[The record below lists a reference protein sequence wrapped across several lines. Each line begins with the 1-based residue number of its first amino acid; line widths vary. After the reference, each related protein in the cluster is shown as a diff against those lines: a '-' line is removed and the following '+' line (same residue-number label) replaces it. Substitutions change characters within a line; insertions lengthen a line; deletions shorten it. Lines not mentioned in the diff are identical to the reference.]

1 MKYITYFR
9 ILFLILLCSAEAQA
23 QLVMPPLQ
31 QVAWSSYINSSG
43 SPWLTLSGNRD
54 WGAATSKN
62 RMLPTDE
69 RGLIQYNLENFEH
82 SAAFGFNDTANDNDT
97 TQDMSLYVNNIDAG
111 FVYHEGNLYVIVS
124 GTLMLVAE
132 GLERHFGPGQ
142 HLDLAI
148 TCDRHLVK
156 YYINR
161 EELMKVEF
169 EDPPVLHATL
179 MLGAYSD
186 PTALNCNFGHYPLEL
201 YVAKGHVTTEA
212 PSSGMI
218 AMAAE
223 GGLKPY
229 RYFCRET
236 GSTDA
241 LQSTLQ
247 PGTYHVMVKDSLND
261 SLHVTVD
268 LGVINNWRVLR
279 GIAISDTGYVNT
291 GGDSLKA
298 GAAVSHHV
306 IGALEDGFCEVTIA
320 ENTRN
325 IAFGFLS
332 FGNDML
338 VKEYDRPYVSEQEI
352 HSLLA
357 FADSLLLDTSAT
369 RIAEAYKR
377 LNLVSFQDGLVK
389 IGFDHYTR
397 PDTGLISYQPGDI
410 FKMAREENSIRL
422 YKNQVLIAEMAAV
435 DHKNQ
440 NLLSAVLISKGSGLV
455 LGSASFGLAN
465 GMKGALA
472 AERLC
477 EDVNLN
483 WVQTR
488 SFDEN
493 GLVKSETRVYMD
505 QIGRSIQTQAKQ
517 FSKQN
522 TLVSEPLFD
531 SWGRAVGQSLA
542 APSFEGTLCYV
553 PNFIERSDQVK
564 YTASEFDNPLG
575 TGAPGDVLDA
585 FNALGDVNHPKS
597 VYDGSQ
603 GKLGWY
609 YSDHNSAEPLVAAD
623 KLPYARVEYY
633 DDGRVRRSAG
643 VGSTLGMGSGHETHF
658 IYTSTPAAN
667 TTPADNELN
676 YVFPYGTYELEKN
689 FGVYPHAVN
698 RNLQLFKTISINPDG
713 RDQISYTNAAGQTVA
728 TCISGAGTGCATHL
742 EKKVLFPVVTQEKL
756 QNIYVSAAKAGT
768 LRFAEFDGSWNP
780 RAPST
785 APVPVLEDL
794 MNHVTLS
801 SGTDYTYDPVS
812 GYFSFT
818 GNYAGKSLYLRCSYT
833 GAVTPGYTL
842 ALTAEAE
849 YTQWTLY
856 FYDRKGRLLAN
867 TSPNVTDCQ
876 TLPSLVQRTS
886 VAGNAPGTCGDGLIA
901 SIGLNND
908 VLNAPMPYAFISISP
923 TVQNL
928 SVISPAPTT
937 LFSFQPD
944 AEKQALDANYFAGD
958 TLARDSS
965 FVMVEDSMAMTY
977 RFTIPTDSLLA
988 FYSHLDSLETKVPA
1002 NALRGKEIR
1011 YTGEY
1016 AIYGEIDGGKILP
1029 EPLLLIPYDY
1039 TVWGDGTSDST
1050 GAARVK
1056 LTETRLKVRGGL
1068 RLDDIISDGLN
1079 TIHVKLRNPHISLN
1093 GFDGDKDLHDC
1104 NGQSWLPSG
1113 TRPILNAIGH
1123 LVRPRVEL
1131 EALSQPTP
1139 LSIPFANK
1147 YMYDEYDR
1155 LVGSINEDQGTVYYV
1170 YDQKEDKLLFTQN
1183 EKQRDGGGKFSC
1195 IVYDA
1200 LGRPESSGEYDPANG
1215 GPTSGDTPY
1224 LFQDYYTWKSGAAVP
1239 AGRISTGA
1247 AALANSSA
1255 YNDGHIFDRTWI
1267 EYDNADASLPTTFS
1281 GNSNNYTQRYTAAKV
1296 SKTWNSHSSTW
1307 YSYDELGRQRWSV
1320 QQSSELGYKTM
1331 DYYYDFR
1338 GKLLASL
1345 YQAGQADNIKHEY
1358 SYDADERLLSASYG
1372 IFTGNALNYM
1382 KPLASCDYYLHGPLK
1397 RMVLGNKVQGLD
1409 YIYTIDGKLK
1419 SVNNP
1424 VNNASASDPGLDG
1437 YATGPHA
1444 QVSPDAF
1451 SYALEYYPGD
1461 YVRSGSP
1468 VSSYNNVNVYEDN
1481 LSYTGLVKAHSWR
1494 TALPAGATAAYGKAL
1509 MYEYKYDELYRL
1521 TGATFGTID
1530 ETFITPPG
1538 HAPLRTNNFTDLP
1551 EYKLEH
1557 ISYDANGNL
1566 QSLKRYAAPINPAAA
1581 HLLDNLKYNYSST
1594 QKNRLKQVQ
1603 DSASNTAGYSA
1614 ELDLPNQPNSS
1625 NYVYNHIGELIEN
1638 KQEGRGYEYNAAGLV
1653 TRIYQLS
1660 NNGTL
1665 SDFTYNDKGLRH
1677 TKVTYAPGPASV
1689 PVMATYYSYDAGGM
1703 QVASYERDLLAI
1715 NPVTILKNHTLYGA
1729 GRTGLRDAITG
1740 TAMFEL
1746 TDHLGNVRAVVTDN
1760 GSGVAQTISYTDY
1773 YPSGLVMPGRSYQS
1787 SLNFPYGYQGQEK
1800 DANTGL
1806 TNFELRQYDP
1816 RIGRWY
1822 NPDPMGQHHS
1832 PYLAMSN
1839 NPVSFTDPDGG
1850 WDGERTGSAQGRRG
1864 YTDQAFGN
1872 GINDHYN
1879 TGWGSTTDSGDGWI
1893 QKMEYQANRGA
1904 DMHRKN
1910 ELRSAYSGVGRFVKL
1925 YPGVDGSQVR
1935 VLDGFYGVSNKT
1947 GERVNISAA
1956 DIDLYFSNSVISKRV
1971 KKDHQTIGSIFPK
1984 QKPRSIVNSFF
1995 DEYESDISKTVAE
2008 NKYLSD
2014 MHYQLRHGAKVKLE
2028 PEVLIV
2034 GVTFNFTT
2042 TRHFDIRL
2050 AQRGSRGITPAAV
2063 NSAYYRGRLYYN
2075 PASRNYIRFDPTTR
2089 TSVVVDRI
2097 NNGRAITVFEGKP
2110 SPDWVPIKWKQN

>member
-9 ILFLILLCSAEAQA
+9 ILFLILLCSTEAQA
-23 QLVMPPLQ
+23 QLVMPPVE
-31 QVAWSSYINSSG
+31 QVAWNSYINSSG
-43 SPWLTLSGNRD
+43 SPWLTLSANRH

-62 RMLPTDE
+62 RMLPADTS
-69 RGLIQYNLENFEH
+69 GLIQYSLGRPDC
-82 SAAFGFNDTANDNDT
+82 SAAFGFNYTANDDDT
-97 TQDMSLYVNNIDAG
+97 IQDMSLYVNNIDAG
-111 FVYHEGNLYVIVS
+111 FVYHESNLYVIIS
-124 GTLMLVAE
+124 GKLMLVAE
-132 GLERHFGPGQ
+132 GVEQ
-142 HLDLAI
+142 HLDLAV
-148 TCDRHLVK
+148 TTDRHSAK

-161 EELMKVEF
+161 EELMQVEF
-169 EDPPVLHATL
+169 EEARVLHATL
-179 MLGAYSD
+179 MLGAYSE
-186 PTALNCNFGHYPLEL
+186 PTKLNCNFSYPLEL
-201 YVAKGHVTTEA
+201 YVAKSHVTTEA
-212 PSSGMI
+212 PSSGVI
-218 AMAAE
+218 ALAVE

-229 RYFCRET
+229 RYFCQET
-236 GSTDA
+236 GSADA
-241 LQSTLQ
+241 LQSSLQ
-247 PGTYHVMVKDSLND
+247 SGTYHVMVKDSLND
-261 SLHVTVD
+261 SLLVTVD
-268 LGVINNWRVLR
+268 LAVLNNWRVLR
-279 GIAISDTGYVNT
+279 NMAISDTGYVNT
-291 GGDSLKA
+291 GSDSLQT
-298 GAAVSHHV
+298 GAAISHHV

-332 FGNDML
+332 FWNDVL
-338 VKEYDRPYVSEQEI
+338 AKGYDKPYVPDQEI

-357 FADSLLLDTSAT
+357 FADSLLLDTAVLRT
-369 RIAEAYKR
+369 AEAYKQ
-377 LNLVSFQDGLVK
+377 LSLVYFQDGLVK

-410 FKMAREENSIRL
+410 FKMAREENNMRL
-422 YKNQVLIAEMAAV
+422 YKNQVLIAEMGDV
-435 DHKNQ
+435 YYSDQ

-465 GMKGALA
+465 GIKGALA
-472 AERLC
+472 AELLC
-477 EDVNLN
+477 ENVDLN

-493 GLVKSETRVYMD
+493 GAVKSESRVYMD

-542 APSFEGTLCYV
+542 APSFQGTLCYV
-553 PNFIERSDQVK
+553 PDFIEGPDKVK

-575 TGAPGDVLDA
+575 TGVPGDVLDA

-597 VYDGSQ
+597 VYDGNQ

-609 YSDHNSAEPLVAAD
+609 YSDQNSAEPLVAAD

-633 DDGRVRRSAG
+633 DNGRVRRSAG
-643 VGSTLGMGSGHETHF
+643 VGITLGMGSGHETHF
-658 IYTSTPAAN
+658 IYTSTPATN

-713 RDQISYTNAAGQTVA
+713 RDQISYTNAAGQTIA
-728 TCISGAGTGCATHL
+728 TCISGAGTGCASHL
-742 EKKVLFPVVTQEKL
+742 EKKVLYPVATQEKL

-768 LRFAEFDGSWNP
+768 LRFAEFDGSWTP
-780 RAPST
+780 RTPST
-785 APVPVLEDL
+785 AAVPVLEDL
-794 MNHVTLS
+794 MNHVTLT

-818 GNYAGKSLYLRCSYT
+818 GNYAGKSLYLQCSYT

-901 SIGLNND
+901 SIALNND
-908 VLNAPMPYAFISISP
+908 VLHASMPYAFISIAP

-928 SVISPAPTT
+928 SVISPTLTP

-944 AEKQALDANYFAGD
+944 AEKHMLDANYFAGD
-958 TLARDSS
+958 TQARDSS
-965 FVMVEDSMAMTY
+965 FVTVEDSMAMTY

-988 FYSHLDSLETKVPA
+988 FYSYLDSLETKVPA

-1056 LTETRLKVRGGL
+1056 LTETRLKVRNGL
-1068 RLDDIISDGLN
+1068 PLDDIPDGLN

-1093 GFDGDKDLHDC
+1093 GFDGDKELYDC
-1104 NGQSWLPSG
+1104 TGQSWLPSG
-1113 TRPILNAIGH
+1113 AQPILNAIGH
-1123 LVRPRVEL
+1123 LVHPRVEL

-1147 YMYDEYDR
+1147 YIYDEYNR

-1183 EKQRDGGGKFSC
+1183 EKQRDRGGKFSC

-1224 LFQDYYTWKSGAAVP
+1224 LFQDYYTWKSGATVP

-1267 EYDNADASLPTTFS
+1267 EYDDADASLPTSFS

-1296 SKTWNSHSSTW
+1296 SKTWNSQSSTW
-1307 YSYDELGRQRWSV
+1307 YSYDEMGRQCWSV

-1345 YQAGQADNIKHEY
+1345 YQAGQTDNIKHEY
-1358 SYDADERLLSASYG
+1358 SYDADERLMSASYG
-1372 IFTGNALNYM
+1372 VFTGNALNYM
-1382 KPLASCDYYLHGPLK
+1382 KPLVSCDYYLHGPLK
-1397 RMVLGNKVQGLD
+1397 RMVLGNKLQGLD

-1424 VNNASASDPGLDG
+1424 VNSASASDPGLDG
-1437 YATGPHA
+1437 YSTGPHA

-1468 VSSYNNVNVYEDN
+1468 VSSYNNVNVYNDN
-1481 LSYTGLVKAHSWR
+1481 LSYTGLVKAQSWR
-1494 TALPAGATAAYGKAL
+1494 TALPAGATTAYSKAL

-1538 HAPLRTNNFTDLP
+1538 HAPLRTNNFVDLP
-1551 EYKLEH
+1551 EYKLEN
-1557 ISYDANGNL
+1557 ISYDENGNL
-1566 QSLKRYAAPINPAAA
+1566 QNLKRYAAPINSTTA

-1594 QKNRLKQVQ
+1594 QKNRLSQVQ
-1603 DSASNTAGYSA
+1603 DYASNTASYSA
-1614 ELDLPNQPNSS
+1614 ELDLPNQPNGN

-1677 TKVTYAPGPASV
+1677 KKVTYAPGPSSV

-1715 NPVTILKNHTLYGA
+1715 SPVTVLKNHTLYGV
-1729 GRTGLRDAITG
+1729 GRTGLRDAATG

-1746 TDHLGNVRAVVTDN
+1746 NDHLGNVRAVVAANSTT
-1760 GSGVAQTISYTDY
+1760 GAAETISYTDY
-1773 YPSGLVMPGRSYQS
+1773 YPHGGTMPGRDYTS

-1822 NPDPMGQHHS
+1822 NPDPYGQHHS

-1839 NPVSFTDPDGG
+1839 NPVSVIDPDGG
-1850 WDGERTGSAQGRRG
+1850 WDDPGGPEGKGPIVHYNDDGMSHPSNISDGLGNSIYWNTMNPYDRQKYQAVNGTSYGAQEKNRILDLATLGNGYKMKDGGYFSLNNGKVTVTDYMTNNFNYLTGRTYNTDGTTSETYAIGSYVSSTSKTYGEFNAAEVYGDGGKNFSYLKRTESTPIESAIAIPLAGTISNVHPAIKVGAISYGVGYYLGMNIEATTNGIGKLLVFLGVNADYLYGNYDSFAHKPKKQSTGSKKRTAGKHQKGLDRNNQKYKDKKR
-1864 YTDQAFGN
+1864 
-1872 GINDHYN
+1872 
-1879 TGWGSTTDSGDGWI
+1879 I
-1893 QKMEYQANRGA
+1893 QKDGKGN
-1904 DMHRKN
+1904 
-1910 ELRSAYSGVGRFVKL
+1910 VKWT
-1925 YPGVDGSQVR
+1925 P
-1935 VLDGFYGVSNKT
+1935 NK
-1947 GERVNISAA
+1947 
-1956 DIDLYFSNSVISKRV
+1956 
-1971 KKDHQTIGSIFPK
+1971 
-1984 QKPRSIVNSFF
+1984 
-1995 DEYESDISKTVAE
+1995 
-2008 NKYLSD
+2008 
-2014 MHYQLRHGAKVKLE
+2014 
-2028 PEVLIV
+2028 
-2034 GVTFNFTT
+2034 
-2042 TRHFDIRL
+2042 
-2050 AQRGSRGITPAAV
+2050 
-2063 NSAYYRGRLYYN
+2063 
-2075 PASRNYIRFDPTTR
+2075 
-2089 TSVVVDRI
+2089 
-2097 NNGRAITVFEGKP
+2097 
-2110 SPDWVPIKWKQN
+2110 